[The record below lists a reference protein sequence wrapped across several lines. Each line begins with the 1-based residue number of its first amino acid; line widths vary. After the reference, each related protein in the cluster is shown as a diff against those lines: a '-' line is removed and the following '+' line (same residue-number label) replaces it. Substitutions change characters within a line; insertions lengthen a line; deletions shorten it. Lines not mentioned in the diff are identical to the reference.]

1 MAVPGSAR
9 PRPYGIVLATLATA
23 AAAAV
28 LGLGWKCGG
37 LVGIVAMAGGLLAS
51 FIKRRLGL
59 APSNQAIGLDQIPES
74 LFPHLASRLF
84 TPVTAL
90 DIAVATILFL
100 VGELPLSRLLFRFHL
115 RDRPLLSFG
124 WL

>member
-1 MAVPGSAR
+1 MAVPGSACKTIR
-9 PRPYGIVLATLATA
+9 GIVLATLATA

-59 APSNQAIGLDQIPES
+59 APSSQAIGLDQIPES
-74 LFPHLASRLF
+74 LFPISPAGCS
-84 TPVTAL
+84 
-90 DIAVATILFL
+90 
-100 VGELPLSRLLFRFHL
+100 PLSL
-115 RDRPLLSFG
+115 R
-124 WL
+124 